1 MSDQPG
7 IRKCILVVDDES
19 FIRDFFREVLETA
32 GYEVVLAEN
41 GKRAMTRLYERKV
54 DLVIMDLVMPE
65 QEGVE
70 TIQALRRAY
79 PDIKIVA
86 MSGAFGGQFLKTAA
100 LLGARATLAKP
111 IAPGEILRVVRDV
124 LSAQ

>member
-1 MSDQPG
+1 MSDQSG
-7 IRKCILVVDDES
+7 IKNCILVVDDES

-32 GYEVVLAEN
+32 GYDVVLAEN
-41 GKRAMTRLYERKV
+41 GKKAMLRLHERKV

-111 IAPGEILRVVRDV
+111 VAPTEILRVVREI